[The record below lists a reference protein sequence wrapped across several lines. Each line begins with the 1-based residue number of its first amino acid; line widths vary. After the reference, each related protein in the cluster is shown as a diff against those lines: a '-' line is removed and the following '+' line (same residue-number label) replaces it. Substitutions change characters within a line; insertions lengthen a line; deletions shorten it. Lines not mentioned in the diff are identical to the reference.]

1 MTVQLPDTLPQ
12 RIYLLALDP
21 DRGKP
26 RMGVHLNELVRAAAL
41 SDLYLAGHLADEK
54 GRAVVAVRHP
64 CHDPVLE
71 TVLEELSA
79 ARRHKWQYW
88 VGRRGRQ
95 TAAAVRDQLADGGWV
110 RVEKHKIL
118 GLFPSHRITPRD
130 PRLHGRLRHRVT
142 AALRDPLPRIDPA
155 DAALVSLAEAGKLRN
170 VLDRGARRTHKRRLA
185 DLNERTGPLPKALKK
200 AIAAQDAAAA
210 G

>member
-1 MTVQLPDTLPQ
+1 MTVELPDTLPQ

-21 DRGKP
+21 ERGRP
-26 RMGVHLNELVRAAAL
+26 PMGVHLNELVRAAAL
-41 SDLYLAGHLADEK
+41 ADLYLAGHLSDEK

-71 TVLEELSA
+71 AVLEELSS
-79 ARRHKWQYW
+79 ARRHRWQYW

-118 GLFPSHRITPRD
+118 GVFPTRRITPRD
-130 PRLHGRLRHRVT
+130 ARLPGRLRHRVT

-155 DAALVSLAEAGKLRN
+155 DAALVALAEAGRLRN
-170 VLDRGARRTHKRRLA
+170 ILDRGARRTHKRRLA
-185 DLNERTGPLPKALKK
+185 DLKARTGPLPTALRK
-200 AIAAQDAAAA
+200 AIDAQDAAAA